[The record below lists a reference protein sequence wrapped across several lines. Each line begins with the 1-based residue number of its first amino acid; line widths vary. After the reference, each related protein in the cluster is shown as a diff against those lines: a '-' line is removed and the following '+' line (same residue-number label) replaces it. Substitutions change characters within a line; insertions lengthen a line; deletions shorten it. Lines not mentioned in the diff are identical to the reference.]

1 MELLLIHD
9 KFSYVDQLN
18 QILHYLGTP
27 SEDTLRRVGSPR
39 VRAQPLPTSPT
50 YSVHLITQAQDYIR
64 SLPIKPRVAFG
75 TLYPHANPLAID
87 LLQQMLCFDPAK
99 RISCEAAL
107 NHPYLQVWHDP
118 ADEPICETV
127 SRLCLKHMNADR

>member
-1 MELLLIHD
+1 VSDLQG
-9 KFSYVDQLN
+9 YVPCQTRQYTQL
-18 QILHYLGTP
+18 T
-27 SEDTLRRVGSPR
+27 R
-39 VRAQPLPTSPT
+39 
-50 YSVHLITQAQDYIR
+50 ITQAQDYIR
-64 SLPIKPRVAFG
+64 SLPIKPRVPFQ

-118 ADEPICETV
+118 ADEPICDTV
-127 SRLCLKHMNADR
+127 SLISRWKNQGAQTKLMHSEI